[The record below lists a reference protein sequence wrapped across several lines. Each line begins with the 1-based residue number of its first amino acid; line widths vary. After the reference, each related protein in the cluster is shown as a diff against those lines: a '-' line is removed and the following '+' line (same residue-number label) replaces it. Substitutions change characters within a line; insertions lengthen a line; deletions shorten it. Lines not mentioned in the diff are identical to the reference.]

1 VKWLPTLA
9 WAGGLVGIGLLVS
22 LSLSFFSAFSSGA
35 TVQSVVEA
43 VLRSWDRVVFPM
55 SFPLLL
61 VVLRSKPQQ
70 IELTPEGV
78 SVKHSGSVWGKTRL
92 IRWQE
97 ARLFAIRDG
106 KPGGARVCYELSS
119 PTTVV
124 TFERI
129 LRPSFWSRFRPGQS
143 FGEYHAQMDALL
155 ALISAHTG
163 LLLYDV
169 RQHD

>member
-1 VKWLPTLA
+1 LF
-9 WAGGLVGIGLLVS
+9 VS
-22 LSLSFFSAFSSGA
+22 LSFSLFLAALSGA
-35 TVQSVVEA
+35 SVPSFVEA
-43 VLRSWDRVVFPM
+43 LWRSVLHSWEALVISW
-55 SFPLLL
+55 SFPLLML
-61 VVLRSKPQQ
+61 GRMCRPQQ
-70 IELTPEGV
+70 IALTPEGV
-78 SVKHSGSVWGKTRL
+78 SVRHPDVVWGKPHL

-106 KPGGARVCYELSS
+106 KPGGARVRYELSS

-129 LRPSFWSRFRPGQS
+129 LRPSFWSRFQPAQP
-143 FGEYHAQMDALL
+143 FGEYHMQMEALL

-169 RQHD
+169 RQPN